1 MSRLS
6 FDQAFAVAATTAV
19 VAGIVGGFW
28 VLGSPARQRDIAAD
42 RQRLQDLG
50 AIAQNLH
57 QQYLNQPDIYK
68 LPDALPTAEGRNDP
82 LTQQPYEYER
92 LGDRTFQLCATFDT
106 DSSTYPL
113 TDRSNDPAI
122 ERWQHP
128 QGRHCFEF
136 EVSEYPGVVYY

>member
-6 FDQAFAVAATTAV
+6 FDQAFAAAATAAV

-28 VLGSPARQRDIAAD
+28 VLGTPARQRDIAAD

-57 QQYLNQPDIYK
+57 QQYLNQPDTYQ

-82 LTQQPYEYER
+82 LTNQPYEYER
-92 LGDRTFQLCATFDT
+92 LSDRTFQLCATFDT
-106 DSSTYPL
+106 DSSTHPL
-113 TDRSNDPAI
+113 ANRVDDPAI

-128 QGRHCFEF
+128 QGQHCFEF

>member
-1 MSRLS
+1 MTRLS
-6 FDQAFAVAATTAV
+6 FDQAFATAATAAV
-19 VAGIVGGFW
+19 IAGIIGGFW
-28 VLGSPARQRDIAAD
+28 VLGTPARQREIAAD

-57 QQYLNQPDIYK
+57 QQYLNQPDTYK
-68 LPDALPTAEGRNDP
+68 LPDTLPTAEVRNDP
-82 LTQQPYEYER
+82 LTNQPYEYER
-92 LGDRTFQLCATFDT
+92 MGDRTFQLCATFGT

-113 TDRSNDPAI
+113 ANRVDDPAL

-128 QGRHCFEF
+128 QGRHCFDF